1 MPSKNLLFM
10 CILILIIIFITVAFL
25 YSIKIFR
32 EKNVKE
38 NFSSKLSNI
47 EITGIVIGV
56 CLVIV
61 LIGWFCYFLIFRK
74 PWNES

>member
-56 CLVIV
+56 CLAIF
-61 LIGWFCYFLIFRK
+61 LIGWFLYLVMRGK
-74 PWNES
+74 